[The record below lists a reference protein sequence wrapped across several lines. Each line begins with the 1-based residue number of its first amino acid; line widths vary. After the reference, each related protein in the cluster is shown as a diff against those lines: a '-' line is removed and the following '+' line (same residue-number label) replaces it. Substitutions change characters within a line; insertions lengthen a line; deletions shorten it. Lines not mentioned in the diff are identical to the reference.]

1 MGLRAWVKR
10 KAKKAKKD
18 FEKAGR
24 VIEETAKDTGR
35 AFEQGGKVIKK
46 TAEDLAKET
55 EEFFTKEARKVVEQI
70 FNRAK
75 RDIERFAESAV
86 KDTKAAFTK
95 DLPKLAESAFEETR
109 VAFEEKLPELAE
121 KAARDAVAAIM
132 AEAAKGTFTKA
143 VDVAQ
148 VLAPDTL
155 GIKIGPVGM
164 TIGNVKDRIDTL
176 QRWANNPPR
185 SKEDIKEC
193 IITLAPTSVSVAVDV
208 QFALLVVSSDA
219 LEVGFSAEWETA
231 SFIEKFDDIIAHF

>member
-1 MGLRAWVKR
+1 MPFNPFKKGDWDKLGKQTKNEFSKIERALRDVGEDVKVELRKLGADCRNGVRAMGREVEDGLRKSANEI
-10 KAKKAKKD
+10 KD
-18 FEKAGR
+18 GFEK
-24 VIEETAKDTGR
+24 E
-35 AFEQGGKVIKK
+35 
-46 TAEDLAKET
+46 
-55 EEFFTKEARKVVEQI
+55 
-70 FNRAK
+70 
-75 RDIERFAESAV
+75 
-86 KDTKAAFTK
+86 
-95 DLPKLAESAFEETR
+95 LPALAEA
-109 VAFEEKLPELAE
+109 
-121 KAARDAVAAIM
+121 AARDAVAAIM

-148 VLAPDTL
+148 VLAPDTM

-185 SKEDIKEC
+185 SKADIKEC
-193 IITLAPTSVSVAVDV
+193 IITLAPTSVSVEVDV

>member
-1 MGLRAWVKR
+1 MPFNPFKKGDWDKLGKQTKNEFSKIERALRDVGEDVKIELRKLGSDCRNGVRAMGREVEDGLRKSANQI
-10 KAKKAKKD
+10 KD
-18 FEKAGR
+18 GFEK
-24 VIEETAKDTGR
+24 E
-35 AFEQGGKVIKK
+35 
-46 TAEDLAKET
+46 
-55 EEFFTKEARKVVEQI
+55 
-70 FNRAK
+70 
-75 RDIERFAESAV
+75 
-86 KDTKAAFTK
+86 
-95 DLPKLAESAFEETR
+95 LPALAEA
-109 VAFEEKLPELAE
+109 
-121 KAARDAVAAIM
+121 AARDAVAAIM

-148 VLAPDTL
+148 VLAPDTM

-193 IITLAPTSVSVAVDV
+193 IITLAPMSVSVAVDV